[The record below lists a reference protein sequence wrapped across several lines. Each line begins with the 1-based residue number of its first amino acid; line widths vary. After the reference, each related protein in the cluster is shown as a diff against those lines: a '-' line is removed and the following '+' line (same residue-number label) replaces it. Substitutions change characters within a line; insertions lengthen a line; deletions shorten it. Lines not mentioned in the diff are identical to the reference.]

1 MDHHPWLSKDDSNTN
16 NNQKFCLLPG
26 LLASASSPS
35 ASEQSF
41 CCNTCAKNLI
51 CVALRCFRS
60 PYTTTV
66 FSHPFHF
73 SNQLFREFTWSRNM
87 VLDFILELSFLFKCC
102 LYLSILFFE
111 FYYLAVPALNLIK
124 KHANIQ
130 NKNFKAFLC
139 AAFHFSM
146 NIVICQFKKKQ
157 ELLDQTYKGTN
168 IYHSRVRTLIEICL
182 LHYMFFFIGYWI
194 CN

>member
-1 MDHHPWLSKDDSNTN
+1 MEVNSVLKKIHTLLKQYIFTNQRWQSTVFLFWIKKHRGSSPLTSKDDSNTN

-139 AAFHFSM
+139 AAFSFLNEYSYLS
-146 NIVICQFKKKQ
+146 I
-157 ELLDQTYKGTN
+157 
-168 IYHSRVRTLIEICL
+168 
-182 LHYMFFFIGYWI
+182 
-194 CN
+194 